1 MRIAQKLRDLFGVK
15 RYETMTL
22 GQLVTLVV
30 DNPTAANQE
39 AFFGRLLFSKV
50 GARAP
55 TTGLSLPSGKHVTT
69 EGENVR
75 IPSTRGPDG
84 NVYLL
89 VCCDIPAMWAEF
101 PEDRYFELDARV
113 VLEMAASN
121 GTGVIFQNML
131 DGKQSWAAV
140 PKEHVADI
148 LSGRYAEKVVL
159 PPGHKVFIVEP
170 APVPHLGRCESGVWI
185 AELGNGV
192 GVEGIISRVRQL
204 ATEAQR
210 TSVIWIVQPMV
221 FESSSV
227 FDAVVSALASIV
239 RESTD
244 GSGHVVV
251 VPHAEDRHL
260 PQLRR
265 LKQAG
270 VAVHYSGP
278 HGECFVE
285 VHRPDGIVV
294 GMPGRAL
301 T

>member
-1 MRIAQKLRDLFGVK
+1 MRIAQKLRDLFGEK

-22 GQLVTLVV
+22 GQLVTLVA
-30 DNPTAANQE
+30 DDPTAANRE
-39 AFFGRLLFSKV
+39 ALYGRLLFSKV

-55 TTGLSLPSGKHVTT
+55 TSLPSGKHVTT
-69 EGENVR
+69 EAENVR
-75 IPSTRGPDG
+75 IPSTRGQDG

-89 VCCDIPAMWAEF
+89 VCCDIPAMGIAF
-101 PEDRYFELDARV
+101 PGDRYFELDARV

-121 GTGVIFQNML
+121 GTGVIIQNML
-131 DGKQSWAAV
+131 DGKQSWTAV
-140 PKEHVADI
+140 PKEDVADI
-148 LSGRYAEKVVL
+148 LSGRYVEAVAV
-159 PPGHKVFIVEP
+159 PPGHKVLIVKP
-170 APVPHLGRCESGVWI
+170 SPVPHLGRYESGVWI

-192 GVEGIISRVRQL
+192 GIEGILSRVRQL
-204 ATEAQR
+204 ATEADQ

-221 FESSSV
+221 LESSSV

-244 GSGHVVV
+244 GSRHVVV
-251 VPHAEDRHL
+251 VPYAEDRHL

-265 LKQAG
+265 LEQAD

-285 VHRPDGIVV
+285 VHRPDGNVV